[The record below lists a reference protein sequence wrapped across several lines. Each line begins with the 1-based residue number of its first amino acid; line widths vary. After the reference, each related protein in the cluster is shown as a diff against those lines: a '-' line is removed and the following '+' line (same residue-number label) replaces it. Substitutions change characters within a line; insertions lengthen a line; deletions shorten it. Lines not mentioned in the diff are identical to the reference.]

1 MTRLAKFLARNHA
14 SESGLARLAATGA
27 TTAEEAWER
36 ADDLDLIW
44 AVTRPGVM
52 SAKQRRYFLTEAV
65 LSPIESL
72 LIDERSKNV
81 LQKLRANEPITVAD
95 RAASWMAI
103 DAADETAWT
112 WFAAYATAETAASVA
127 ASDMAYAAYSAYS
140 ATAWAMKAKQTDQ
153 AGWLRKNFVFS
164 DMNLNG
170 KGR

>member
-1 MTRLAKFLARNHA
+1 MLYGHYAMLCNT
-14 SESGLARLAATGA
+14 
-27 TTAEEAWER
+27 
-36 ADDLDLIW
+36 
-44 AVTRPGVM
+44 
-52 SAKQRRYFLTEAV
+52 Q
-65 LSPIESL
+65 
-72 LIDERSKNV
+72 
-81 LQKLRANEPITVAD
+81 
-95 RAASWMAI
+95 MAI